1 MTPERWR
8 QVEEVFNSAL
18 ERAVGPER
26 DQYLA
31 RACAEDESLRGEVER
46 LLASYEKASGFIE
59 EPPYK
64 IKKRDSVEKQRATL
78 LGASLGHYKIIGTI
92 GSGGMGEVYMAQ
104 DMRLNRRVALKILPT
119 EMTEDPDRLRRFE
132 QEARAI
138 SALNHPNI
146 VTIFEIG
153 QLDLGRFIAIEH
165 IEGQTLRALTANG
178 KLALDTV
185 LQLASQM
192 ARALCVAHE
201 AGVVHRD
208 IKPENIMVRPD
219 GIVKVLDFG
228 LARLLPGG
236 AAQYSDETLLY
247 DLSGH
252 GLSHKVE
259 AITSP
264 GMIIGTMRYMSPEQA
279 RGEITGMPTD
289 IFSLGIVFYELAT
302 GRHPFMA
309 ESQLS
314 AMNAILT
321 EQPLAPSR
329 INPEIGASFEALI
342 LGMLE
347 KDERLRPTAS
357 AVDEVLGSLT
367 GKRAVSFDRRAASS
381 QTLRR
386 TTVGREQE
394 RAEMRICFDR
404 TVQGQGLLVCVTG
417 EPGIGK
423 TTLVED
429 FLIDLNLSG
438 EPCTVARG
446 RCSERLAGA
455 EAYMPFLEALDYLL
469 RSEAGEH
476 SARIMKLV
484 APTWYAHVAPLSQE
498 GAADEVKTDIK
509 SASQERMKRE
519 LSAFLH
525 EISQVKPLLLFIDDL
540 HWADVSTVDM
550 LAYLA
555 SKFAGLRLLILTT
568 YRSSDLLLAKHPFL
582 QLKRDLQA
590 RGLCH
595 QIMLQ
600 FLTSED
606 VENYLKLEFP
616 ENRFPK
622 ELPALIHSKTEGS
635 PLFMVDMVRYL
646 RDRNVIAEAEG
657 IWQLAQSLPDMDREL
672 PQSVRSMIQRK
683 IDQLDPED
691 FRLLVAAS
699 VQGYEFDSTVV
710 AEALKMDPADA
721 EDRLEALNRIHYFV
735 RPIGEKEFPDRT
747 LTLRYRFVHVL
758 YQNALYGTLM
768 PTRRASLS
776 ASVAGALRAHYSEQ
790 ESTVASRLAVLYE
803 AGRDFESAAN
813 YFLVAAQHAAQVFAN
828 HEVVT
833 LARRGLDT
841 VKLLPETPERV
852 RQELLF
858 HVTLGVPLMATR
870 GYAMAEVEENYT
882 RAHDLCKQLG
892 TDSELL
898 PVLSGLWLFYMVRG
912 DIDRA
917 RQFAEQVVTLAESC
931 DDPALKVEAHAML
944 GASLT
949 HLGKFEEALEYLEKG
964 SALYQDQG
972 VPHLAFTGH
981 DPAMTCLSFT
991 GWVLWSL
998 GYPDRALLKARE
1010 ALQLARKLSHP
1021 QTLAL
1026 ALFMTSFVHFMRR
1039 EFEESR
1045 KQSEAS
1051 MAVSLEHELPQTLAW
1066 SSAHYGLSLAAL
1078 GQGEKGIRQARESI
1092 DRQRALGAEL
1102 ARPNFLSMLAEGL
1115 GRYGRVDEALA
1126 TVNEALDVVERSGE
1140 RAKEAM
1146 IHQVRGELLLKK
1158 AGLSD
1163 ESVEIK
1169 VTSDSGNREQL
1180 LREAEE
1186 SFLKGIR
1193 VAQEQKARSWEL
1205 RVSMSL
1211 SRLWLQRGRR
1221 EEAREMLSEIYNWFT
1236 EGFDAP
1242 DLKEARALLEELSQ
1256 NP

>member
-8 QVEEVFNSAL
+8 QVEEIFNSAL
-18 ERAVGPER
+18 EHVGTER
-26 DQYLA
+26 DEYLA
-31 RACAEDESLRGEVER
+31 RACAEDGSLRTEVER

-59 EPPYK
+59 EPPFK
-64 IKKRDSVEKQRATL
+64 IRKRAEEVRQHQSL
-78 LGASLGHYKIIGTI
+78 LGASVGHYKIIGTI
-92 GSGGMGEVYMAQ
+92 GSGGMGEVYLAQ
-104 DMRLNRRVALKILPT
+104 DMRLNRKVALKILPAT
-119 EMTEDPDRLRRFE
+119 MTEDTDRLRRFE

-153 QLDLGRFIAIEH
+153 ESDLGRFIAIEH
-165 IEGQTLRALTANG
+165 IEGQTLRTLTSRSRPP
-178 KLALDTV
+178 LDSV

-192 ARALCVAHE
+192 SLALCVAHE

-228 LARLLPGG
+228 LARLTPRG
-236 AAQYSDETLLY
+236 AAQYSDETLIY
-247 DLSGH
+247 DTNAQHNSRKL
-252 GLSHKVE
+252 E

-279 RGEITGMPTD
+279 RGETTGTPTD

-302 GRHPFMA
+302 GHHPFMA
-309 ESQLS
+309 DSQIG

-321 EQPLAPSR
+321 QQPLQPSR

-367 GKRAVSFDRRAASS
+367 GKRPVSFEKRSPSMTIRRS
-381 QTLRR
+381 
-386 TTVGREQE
+386 TVGREDE
-394 RAEMRICFDR
+394 RAELRTCFDR
-404 TVQGQGLLVCVTG
+404 TLSGQGLLVCVTG

-438 EPCTVARG
+438 EPSTIARG

-469 RSEAGEH
+469 RAEAGEH
-476 SARIMKLV
+476 AARIMKLV
-484 APTWYAHVAPLSQE
+484 APTWYAHVAPLSQDDAS
-498 GAADEVKTDIK
+498 GEVKTDIK

-519 LSAFLH
+519 LSAFLQ
-525 EISQVKPLLLFIDDL
+525 EISQIKPLLLFIDDL

-600 FLTSED
+600 FLTSYD
-606 VENYLKLEFP
+606 VESYLNLEFP
-616 ENRFPK
+616 ENHFPK
-622 ELPALIHSKTEGS
+622 KLPDLVHSKTEGS

-646 RDRNVIAEAEG
+646 RDRNVIAESEG
-657 IWQLAQSLPDMDREL
+657 VWQLAQSLPDMDREL

-683 IDQLDPED
+683 IDQLDQED
-691 FRLLVAAS
+691 VRLLVAAS
-699 VQGYEFDSTVV
+699 VQGYEFDSMVV
-710 AEALKMDPADA
+710 AEALKIDPADA
-721 EDRLEALNRIHYFV
+721 EERLEVLNRIHYFV
-735 RPIGEKEFPDRT
+735 RPIGEKELPDRT
-747 LTLRYRFVHVL
+747 LTFRYRFVHVL

-776 ASVAGALRAHYSEQ
+776 ASVAEALRTHFRDQ
-790 ESTVASRLAVLYE
+790 ESAVASRLAVLYE
-803 AGRDFESAAN
+803 AGRDFERAAQ
-813 YFLVAAQHAAQVFAN
+813 YFLVAAQQAATVFAN

-833 LARRGLDT
+833 LARRGLDLAR
-841 VKLLPETPERV
+841 LLPDTPERA

-858 HVTLGVPLMATR
+858 HVTMGVPLMATR
-870 GYAMAEVEENYT
+870 GYSMPEVEENYT
-882 RAHDLCKQLG
+882 RAHDLCKQLKV
-892 TDSELL
+892 DSELL
-898 PVLSGLWLFYMVRG
+898 PVLSGLWLFYMVREE
-912 DIDRA
+912 ISKA
-917 RQFAEQVVTLAESC
+917 CEFAEQVVSLAESC

-949 HLGKFEEALEYLEKG
+949 HLGKFEEALEQLEKG
-964 SALYQDQG
+964 SALYKEEGQ
-972 VPHLAFTGH
+972 PRLAFTGH
-981 DPAMTCLSFT
+981 DPAMTCLSFS

-998 GYPDRALLKARE
+998 GYPDRALRKAEE
-1010 ALQLARKLSHP
+1010 ALALARRLNHP

-1026 ALFMTSFVHFMRR
+1026 ALFMMSFVHYMRR

-1045 KQSEAS
+1045 RQSEAS

-1066 SSAHYGLSLAAL
+1066 SSAHHGLSVAYLN
-1078 GQGEKGIRQARESI
+1078 QGDKGIRQARESI
-1092 DRQRALGAEL
+1092 DRQRAMGAEL
-1102 ARPNFLSMLAEGL
+1102 ARPNFLSMLAEVL
-1115 GRYGRVDEALA
+1115 GMYGRVDEALA
-1126 TVNEALDVVERSGE
+1126 TIREALEVVERSNE
-1140 RAKEAM
+1140 RAKETM
-1146 IHQVRGELLLKK
+1146 IHLIKGQLLLKK
-1158 AGLSD
+1158 AGLFD
-1163 ESVEIK
+1163 ESVQIK
-1169 VTSDSGNREQL
+1169 VTADSGNKGRL
-1180 LREAEE
+1180 IKEAEE
-1186 SFLKGIR
+1186 CFLEAIR

-1205 RVSMSL
+1205 RATTSL
-1211 SRLWLQRGRR
+1211 CRLWQQNGKR
-1221 EEAREMLSEIYNWFT
+1221 EEAREMLSQIYNWFT
-1236 EGFDAP
+1236 EGFDTT
-1242 DLKEARALLEELSQ
+1242 DLKEARALLEELS
-1256 NP
+1256 